1 MEKGVFRRNQMS
13 LANEQK
19 KEDELSQLESADKFN
34 RVMRE
39 QEQIVE
45 GQKKV

>member
-1 MEKGVFRRNQMS
+1 MS